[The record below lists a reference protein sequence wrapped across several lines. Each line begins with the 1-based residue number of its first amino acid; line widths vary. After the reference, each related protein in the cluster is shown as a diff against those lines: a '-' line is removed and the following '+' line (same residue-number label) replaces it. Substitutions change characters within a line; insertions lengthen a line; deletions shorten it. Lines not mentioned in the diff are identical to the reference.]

1 VTGGAASAAQKPT
14 RDADRDRHRGDDVSD
29 LPETAD
35 VVVVGGGIAGV
46 STAFFLGEAGVRS
59 VVVLERGTIGGG
71 ATGRAAGVMTLQ
83 AAREPE
89 LRFQVE
95 SLAVHERLREEL
107 GTDLTPVGSLLL
119 WTVEEAD
126 AARRRAAMHEAAGV
140 RLEILEP
147 DELRYRFPDLTADD
161 VAVATF
167 SARDPW
173 ATPLATVE
181 RLADA
186 ARARGAIIREGC
198 EVTGLELEGERVR
211 GVAVRDGTIATPT
224 VVNAAGAWARSLAA
238 PAGLRIPVAA
248 RKRQVFVLDAA
259 GTDPAAGPFIE
270 EEARDF
276 YCMKRPDG
284 VIMVCGQ
291 PPGEAYD
298 TAAEWGYLDDALA
311 PTIRRYPALRHARVT
326 DAWAGVRAVTPDGG
340 PILGTMPAVPGYVM
354 AGGLGAQ
361 GFARGPLVGR
371 LVSELITT
379 GRASLDLSAYRPDRF
394 ARAGRGR

>member
-1 VTGGAASAAQKPT
+1 M
-14 RDADRDRHRGDDVSD
+14 SD

-46 STAFFLGEAGVRS
+46 STAFFLCEAGVRS
-59 VVVLERGTIGGG
+59 VVVLERATIGSG

-83 AAREPE
+83 ARGEAE

-95 SLAVHERLREEL
+95 SVAVHERLREEL
-107 GTDLTPVGSLLL
+107 GTDLAPVGSLLL
-119 WTVEEAD
+119 WTAEEAD
-126 AARRRAAMHEAAGV
+126 AARGRAALHEAAGV
-140 RLEILEP
+140 RLEVLEP
-147 DELRYRFPDLTADD
+147 GEVKYRFPDLALDD

-167 SARDPW
+167 SAVDPW

-186 ARARGAIIREGC
+186 ARARGAIIRERC
-198 EVTGLELEGERVR
+198 EVTGLDLDGERVR
-211 GVAVRDGTIATPT
+211 GVRVRDGTIATPT
-224 VVNAAGAWARSLAA
+224 VVNAAGAWTRSLGAL
-238 PAGLRIPVAA
+238 AGLRIPVGA

-291 PPGEAYD
+291 PAGEPYD
-298 TAAEWGYLDDALA
+298 ATVEWGYLDDALA
-311 PTIRRYPALRHARVT
+311 PTVRRYPTLRHAQVK

-340 PILGTMPAVPGYVM
+340 PIIGAMPGVPGYVV

-361 GFARGPLVGR
+361 GVARGPLVGR

-379 GRASLDLSAYRPDRF
+379 GRASMDLSPYRPDRF